1 MPVNIQKNK
10 KTANAERI
18 RERNIAREH
27 MIENGMAERV
37 KDLPDDDEWIRDDE
51 WDKIYKQG
59 VIKDE

>member
-1 MPVNIQKNK
+1 MKAVPKIKGNIQKNK

-37 KDLPDDDEWIRDDE
+37 KDLPDDDVEFVED
-51 WDKIYKQG
+51 
-59 VIKDE
+59 